1 LKRIKESLL
10 SANCRILTF
19 LFVIIFVLNG
29 HAAERKILFRE
40 DFSSLENWRPFYFPK
55 KKHTVYTIEQE
66 GDKHCLRAESKASA
80 SVLVYKEKFSVYE
93 YPRVR
98 WRWKVNNIYTKG
110 DDGTKAG
117 DDYPMRIYIA
127 FEYDSENEGF
137 FEKIKNK
144 LVRKIYGESPP
155 HSSLNYVWAS
165 REHKE
170 RIINSPHTERVRIV
184 ILEEG
189 TSNIGRWQDENIDII
204 EDYRKAYGSPPP
216 AIANIAI
223 MNDSDNTGESSV
235 SFLDCLEVYR

>member
-1 LKRIKESLL
+1 MQGKAIM
-10 SANCRILTF
+10 SAHSRAVVF
-19 LFVIIFVLNG
+19 MVIFISCIS
-29 HAAERKILFRE
+29 AAVADERKVFFRE
-40 DFSSLENWRPFYFPK
+40 DFKSLENWRPFYFPK
-55 KKHTVYTIEQE
+55 NKKHTLYTIEQQ
-66 GDKHCLRAESKASA
+66 GDKNCLRAESSASA
-80 SVLVYKEKFSVYE
+80 SALVYKIKFNVNE
-93 YPRVR
+93 YPKVR

-110 DDGTKAG
+110 DNGTKAG

-184 ILEEG
+184 ILEQG